1 MKQWK
6 VVIFDLD
13 GTLLNTIAD
22 LGNACNVAMEAFG
35 YPKHDEATYK
45 TYVGNGIYKLVER
58 SIPASMR
65 NEAHVKEVKTVF
77 DAYYKAHSLDETR
90 PYFGIETLLEHL
102 NKQGIACGV
111 VTNKAH
117 EYAVDLMKRFFGEA
131 IGHTLGQ
138 REGVPTKPNP
148 QAVYEMMTYFEAKP
162 EECLYVGDSNVDIQ
176 TAKAAGVT
184 SVGVLWGFRGEDE
197 LRAEGADYLVSS
209 TQELEDLI
217 LGK

>member
-58 SIPASMR
+58 SVPASVR
-65 NEAHVKEVKTVF
+65 NEVHIKEVKAVF
-77 DAYYKAHSLDETR
+77 DAYYKAHSLDETKAY
-90 PYFGIETLLEHL
+90 PGIETLLTHL
-102 NKQGIACGV
+102 KEQGIACGV

-117 EYAVDLMKRFFGEA
+117 EYAVELMKQFFGEL
-131 IGHTLGQ
+131 IDHTLGQ

-148 QAVYEMMTYFEAKP
+148 QAVHEMMAYFKAKP
-162 EECLYVGDSNVDIQ
+162 EECLYIGDSNVDIQ

-184 SVGVLWGFRGEDE
+184 SVGVLWGFRGAEE
-197 LRAEGADYLVSS
+197 LKAEGADHLVSS
-209 TQELEDLI
+209 AMALEELI
-217 LGK
+217 LGE